1 VLRTLAV
8 VSGGVLL
15 LRSEWD
21 FGRHDEERE
30 EDEMQEDE
38 MQEDEMQEDE
48 T

>member
-1 VLRTLAV
+1 M

-21 FGRHDEERE
+21 FGRHDEEKE

-38 MQEDEMQEDE
+38 